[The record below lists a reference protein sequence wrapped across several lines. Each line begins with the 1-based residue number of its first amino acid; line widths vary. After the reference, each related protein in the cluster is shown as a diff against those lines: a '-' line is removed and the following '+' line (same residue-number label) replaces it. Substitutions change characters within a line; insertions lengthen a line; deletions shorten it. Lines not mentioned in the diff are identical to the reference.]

1 MLSSDRCRKRKRAS
15 SSLEAK
21 TERVQCVRVAAVS
34 RERCERRRVSSK
46 PKWGLTSELLRVPD
60 PCFEPSKSPP
70 RCRRSRTPERTRGGV
85 KMQMRNATRS
95 KQMQRQENKK
105 EKGQLERQGC
115 AKAGDQEAQRE
126 ERGSLSLLLKTA
138 RAESM
143 NHQAPK
149 RVLDGRK

>member
-85 KMQMRNATRS
+85 KDADAKRDTLEADAKARE
-95 KQMQRQENKK
+95 QE